1 MLTTTGEL
9 FYIYYFPTLTFDQQP
24 DGSATTMTRTTGI
37 AASQSQDHDIGE
49 LFLYSFL
56 TLSVDR

>member
-9 FYIYYFPTLTFDQQP
+9 FYIYYFPTLTFDRRP
-24 DGSATTMTRTTGI
+24 DGSATATTRTTRI